1 VSALDPADE
10 EAEDENEVAAPAP
23 VAFAEALD

>member
-10 EAEDENEVAAPAP
+10 DAEEENDVAAPAP
-23 VAFAEALD
+23 VAFDEALD